1 MSDEDGIR
9 RTIAKYCQLFDARK
23 WDELAEIFAEDSSVT
38 SRRGT
43 FQGRANVIRDL
54 QSAMTGDYHGT
65 LFTANS
71 WITVEGDAAS
81 AVSDFLEV
89 EDTQIVATGTYQD
102 TFTRSGDSWLLA
114 SKEIR
119 LK

>member
-9 RTIAKYCQLFDARK
+9 RTIAKYCQLFDSKK
-23 WDELAEIFAEDSSVT
+23 WDELAGIFAEDSSVT
-38 SRRGT
+38 SHRGT
-43 FQGRANVIRDL
+43 FRGRANVIRDL

-65 LFTANS
+65 LLTANA
-71 WITVEGDAAS
+71 WIMVEGDTAS

-89 EDTQIVATGTYQD
+89 EDSRIVATGTYHD
-102 TFTRSGDSWLLA
+102 IFIRSGDSWLLA
-114 SKEIR
+114 SREIR

>member
-1 MSDEDGIR
+1 
-9 RTIAKYCQLFDARK
+9 
-23 WDELAEIFAEDSSVT
+23 
-38 SRRGT
+38 
-43 FQGRANVIRDL
+43 
-54 QSAMTGDYHGT
+54 MTGDYRGT

>member
-89 EDTQIVATGTYQD
+89 EDTQIVATGTYQE

>member
-71 WITVEGDAAS
+71 WITVEGDTAS

-89 EDTQIVATGTYQD
+89 EGTQIVATGTYQD
-102 TFTRSGDSWLLA
+102 TFIRSGDSWLLA